1 MPDSSTNPQ
10 NLGPSQPAAHI
21 TRKFEPHHAPAV
33 AAILRQSPE
42 AAEWSRKS
50 IEQLEQRG
58 EIAWVVE
65 TPGDS
70 AGHVAGFLV
79 ARAVAGEAEI
89 LNLCVDPSKRRTG
102 HAASLLDTAV
112 AELLRLHVKTI
123 FLEVRESNQAAISFY
138 QRHGF
143 LRTGSRPAYYQNP
156 TEDAVLMMRELT
168 G

>member
-1 MPDSSTNPQ
+1 MPDSSTNPP
-10 NLGPSQPAAHI
+10 NLGRSQPTAHI
-21 TRKFEPHHAPAV
+21 ARKFEPHHAPAV

-58 EIAWVVE
+58 EVAWVVE
-65 TPGDS
+65 TQGDND
-70 AGHVAGFLV
+70 GEVAGFLV
-79 ARAVAGEAEI
+79 ARAFAGEAEI
-89 LNLCVDPSKRRTG
+89 LNLCVAPSKRRTG
-102 HAASLLDTAV
+102 NATSLLHTAV

-123 FLEVRESNQAAISFY
+123 FLEVRESNQPAISFY

>member
-10 NLGPSQPAAHI
+10 NLGTSRPSARSA
-21 TRKFEPHHAPAV
+21 RKFESHYAPAV

-42 AAEWSRKS
+42 AAEWSLKS

-65 TPGDS
+65 SQDDNDGD
-70 AGHVAGFLV
+70 VAGFLV

-89 LNLCVDPSKRRTG
+89 LNLCVAPSKRRTG
-102 HAASLLDTAV
+102 NATSLLDAAV

-123 FLEVRESNQAAISFY
+123 FLEVRESNQPAISFY
-138 QRHGF
+138 EKHGF
-143 LRTGSRPAYYQNP
+143 ALNGRRPAYYQNP
-156 TEDAVLMMRELT
+156 TEDAVLMMRELR